1 MLASDFCC
9 VVGLLWALSFMFVRD
24 DEGKYS
30 GGEMILGKILV
41 AIGATMIFISMY
53 GISWALGLAI
63 RTFL

>member
-9 VVGLLWALSFMFVRD
+9 VVGLLWALSFMFIRD

-41 AIGATMIFISMY
+41 AVGATIIFASMY
-53 GISWALGLAI
+53 GISWGLGLAI
-63 RTFL
+63 RACL